1 MKKFLSYFKSMKNL
15 SSQEKTIWV
24 NRFNKVSLEEFK
36 DLGIKDPK
44 RVALRVSIKMNNK
57 LRFIDDILI
66 FE

>member
-24 NRFNKVSLEEFK
+24 NRFNKVSLKEFK